1 MNARNNHPERTQ
13 KTLDFAIDRWENE
26 GGAHGQHSPDHH
38 YGRRVEADRSW
49 TVYHV
54 FTGVPAHINGNT
66 MIGLTQRVA
75 TDGMLSLNRH
85 NEARHRGRDGGS
97 PVAGICTTPHATEEC
112 RR

>member
-1 MNARNNHPERTQ
+1 MDAKNNKEERKQNAAVS
-13 KTLDFAIDRWENE
+13 AIDLWENE
-26 GGAHGQHSPDHH
+26 GGAHRHTPDHH

-54 FTGVPAHINGNT
+54 FTGVPARIDGNM
-66 MIGLTQRVA
+66 MIGLSQGAA

-85 NEARHRGRDGGS
+85 NEARRQGRDGGRLM
-97 PVAGICTTPHATEEC
+97 AGIRTTPHPTGEC

>member
-1 MNARNNHPERTQ
+1 MNAPNSYPEQTR
-13 KTLDFAIDRWENE
+13 KTADFAIDRWENE
-26 GGAHGQHSPDHH
+26 GGAHGHDSQDLH

-54 FTGVPAHINGNT
+54 FTGVPARIDGNT

-75 TDGMLSLNRH
+75 TDGMLSLNRR
-85 NEARHRGRDGGS
+85 NEARRRDGGS
-97 PVAGICTTPHATEEC
+97 PMAGIRTAPSTAEEC

>member
-1 MNARNNHPERTQ
+1 MNAPNNYPELTE
-13 KTLDFAIDRWENE
+13 KTADFAIDRWEKE
-26 GGAHGQHSPDHH
+26 GGAHGHGSRDLH

-54 FTGVPAHINGNT
+54 FTGVPARIDGNT

-75 TDGMLSLNRH
+75 TDGMLSLNRR
-85 NEARHRGRDGGS
+85 NEARRRDGGRAM
-97 PVAGICTTPHATEEC
+97 AGIRTAQRTAEEC